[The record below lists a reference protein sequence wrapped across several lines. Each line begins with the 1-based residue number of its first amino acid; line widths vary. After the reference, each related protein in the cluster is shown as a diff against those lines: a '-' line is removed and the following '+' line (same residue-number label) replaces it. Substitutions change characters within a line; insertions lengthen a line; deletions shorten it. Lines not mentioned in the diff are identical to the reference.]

1 MKEYII
7 YLGATPI
14 ARVSG
19 TEYAFVVWMK
29 VRELAELL
37 GRPAS
42 MAWVNDDWM
51 DEEVAYYDPEKED

>member
-1 MKEYII
+1 MSDYII

-14 ARVSG
+14 ARISG
-19 TEYAFVVWMK
+19 TEYAFEIWMK

-42 MAWVNDDWM
+42 MNWDDDGWTC
-51 DEEVAYYDPEKED
+51 EEVAYYDPEEED